1 MQGLCECS
9 KAFTERETSE
19 LVIEGDYERRTYKVI
34 EREQVFRV
42 DKDLHG
48 EFDPGS
54 GRTLAACLTHASRT
68 DDPDRILREEVGEV
82 SGGRVSN
89 AWVTWPLDG
98 DNSWKR
104 LLIPHDIYEG
114 HPLDIKDYIAGRWP
128 RV

>member
-54 GRTLAACLTHASRT
+54 GR
-68 DDPDRILREEVGEV
+68 
-82 SGGRVSN
+82 
-89 AWVTWPLDG
+89 
-98 DNSWKR
+98 
-104 LLIPHDIYEG
+104 
-114 HPLDIKDYIAGRWP
+114 
-128 RV
+128 

>member
-54 GRTLAACLTHASRT
+54 GRTLAACFNTCKSN
-68 DDPDRILREEVGEV
+68 
-82 SGGRVSN
+82 GR
-89 AWVTWPLDG
+89 PG
-98 DNSWKR
+98 
-104 LLIPHDIYEG
+104 
-114 HPLDIKDYIAGRWP
+114 
-128 RV
+128 

>member
-54 GRTLAACLTHASRT
+54 GRVERT
-68 DDPDRILREEVGEV
+68 TRIE
-82 SGGRVSN
+82 SFGRKCGKLV
-89 AWVTWPLDG
+89 ADG
-98 DNSWKR
+98 
-104 LLIPHDIYEG
+104 
-114 HPLDIKDYIAGRWP
+114 
-128 RV
+128 

>member
-68 DDPDRILREEVGEV
+68 DDPDRILREEVREV

-89 AWVTWPLDG
+89 AWVTWHLNG

-104 LLIPHDIYEG
+104 LLIPNVIMLTHVEMMKG
-114 HPLDIKDYIAGRWP
+114 G
-128 RV
+128 